1 MEQRADEWKIN
12 LLPPFLS
19 TIFCH
24 PPLPFVLLPPFFI
37 SVKKQLYEINLKGL
51 IKIHLQIRGLLIFF
65 FFDHEVL
72 IIFLFFHE
80 NMAQV
85 LITFVRQF
93 MWVMWV
99 DAKMCLWAYADSLRI
114 PLSCWIKMP
123 RPYICQRCHAHI
135 SVSQSEYLIQMVD
148 TNSHTEWQ
156 CRARSVG
163 WRSQLIWIYIV
174 CNKEDIQVQQDQG

>member
-1 MEQRADEWKIN
+1 MKNKPFTPISFYY
-12 LLPPFLS
+12 LLPPSSPICS
-19 TIFCH
+19 TASPTHFI
-24 PPLPFVLLPPFFI
+24 FFI

-51 IKIHLQIRGLLIFF
+51 IKIHLQITGLLIFF

-99 DAKMCLWAYADSLRI
+99 DAKMCLWAYADSEGPDQPAHTLVMLNKDATPI
-114 PLSCWIKMP
+114 YLSAN
-123 RPYICQRCHAHI
+123 QN
-135 SVSQSEYLIQMVD
+135 
-148 TNSHTEWQ
+148 T
-156 CRARSVG
+156 
-163 WRSQLIWIYIV
+163 
-174 CNKEDIQVQQDQG
+174 